1 MTTTNTLNP
10 ELLEYLHWEV
20 FTILPNDDGTVR
32 VYLTEWEYAEP
43 ETVHNNDELLTLF
56 RETVRAAYAD
66 IEDYI
71 PAEYAK
77 YLA

>member
-20 FTILPNDDGTVR
+20 FTILPGENGAVR

-43 ETVHNNDELLTLF
+43 EIIHNNDELLTLF

-66 IEDYI
+66 MEDCI
-71 PAEYAK
+71 PAEYSK

>member
-1 MTTTNTLNP
+1 MTTTPLNP

-20 FTILPNDDGTVR
+20 FTILPGDNGTVR

-43 ETVHNNDELLTLF
+43 EIVHNNDELLSLF
-56 RETVRAAYAD
+56 RETVKATYD
-66 IEDYI
+66 GMEDCI